1 MCSVVLFLVCGGCTQ
16 LALNGISNPVG
27 ASRLVQKKRNSSTLL
42 RQETATSQTRYTD
55 HARAQQT
62 NVSGSG
68 TELVVGVVVAKQVRA
83 VPQTPVFIGK

>member
-1 MCSVVLFLVCGGCTQ
+1 M
-16 LALNGISNPVG
+16 P
-27 ASRLVQKKRNSSTLL
+27 L